1 MAKNSIDVRRV
12 THAEK
17 VMYTQEEV
25 RRYIAEIRL
34 MITDSEGTLS
44 DEEAMERIEE
54 FVFSQKKA
62 GSCSHRE
69 NRKVI
74 ERIFLSLRKEMDI
87 LQPYIDDKSISEIM
101 VNGKDRIFIERNG
114 IPERLPLQFDTT
126 DDLEELIRRIAS
138 RVHREINELN
148 PIVDAR
154 LSDGSRVNAI
164 YRNIALNG
172 PILTIRK
179 FPEKVM
185 DMEDLLRNG
194 TVTEEEAG
202 FLRVAVSAGYNCFV
216 CGGTS
221 SGKTTMLNVLSQ
233 SIPEQERVVVIEDS
247 AELQIDQVENIVRL
261 ECRNANVQGKGGVDM
276 SQLVKASL
284 RLRPDRII
292 IGEVRGKEVM
302 DMIQAMNTGHDGSL
316 STGHANSIEGML
328 KRLEAMFLQAADFP
342 VEAIRSQITE
352 GIDIMIHMSRMKDGS
367 RSVTEISELK
377 GMENGEIAVNPLFR
391 KGSRVEGSRL
401 IHREKLQLAG
411 YEAAVESM
419 PEVAT

>member
-1 MAKNSIDVRRV
+1 MVKNSIDVRRV

-17 VMYTQEEV
+17 VSYTQEEI

-74 ERIFLSLRKEMDI
+74 ERVFLSLRKEMDI

-101 VNGKDRIFIERNG
+101 VNGKDCIFIERNG

-185 DMEDLLRNG
+185 DMEDLLKNG
-194 TVTEEEAG
+194 TVTEDEAG

-233 SIPEQERVVVIEDS
+233 FIPEHERVVVIEDS

-342 VEAIRSQITE
+342 VEAIRSQIME

-401 IHREKLQLAG
+401 IHREKLQIAG
-411 YEAAVESM
+411 YEAESL

>member
-17 VMYTQEEV
+17 VMYTQEEI

-69 NRKVI
+69 NRKMI

-101 VNGKDRIFIERNG
+101 VNGKDCIFIERNG

-185 DMEDLLRNG
+185 DMDDLLRNG
-194 TVTEEEAG
+194 TVTEEEAE
-202 FLRVAVSAGYNCFV
+202 FLRIAVSAGYNCFV

-233 SIPEQERVVVIEDS
+233 FIPEHERVVVIEDS

-352 GIDIMIHMSRMKDGS
+352 GIDIMIHMSRAKDGS

-377 GMENGEIAVNPLFR
+377 GMENGEIAVNPLFS
-391 KGSRVEGSRL
+391 KGSRVEGSSL

-411 YEAAVESM
+411 YEGEHM
-419 PEVAT
+419 TEVTA

>member
-12 THAEK
+12 AHAEK

-69 NRKVI
+69 NRKMI

-101 VNGKDRIFIERNG
+101 VNGKDCIFIERNG

-185 DMEDLLRNG
+185 DMDDLLRNG
-194 TVTEEEAG
+194 TVTEEEAE
-202 FLRVAVSAGYNCFV
+202 FLRIAVSAGYNCFV

-233 SIPEQERVVVIEDS
+233 FIPEHERVVVIEDS

-352 GIDIMIHMSRMKDGS
+352 GIDIMIHMSRAKDGS

-377 GMENGEIAVNPLFR
+377 GMENGEIAVNPLFS
-391 KGSRVEGSRL
+391 KGSRVEGSSL

-411 YEAAVESM
+411 YEGEHLT
-419 PEVAT
+419 EVTA

>member
-17 VMYTQEEV
+17 VMYTQEEI

-138 RVHREINELN
+138 RVHREINEMN

>member
-1 MAKNSIDVRRV
+1 MDKNSIDVRRV

-292 IGEVRGKEVM
+292 IGEVRGKEVR

>member
-391 KGSRVEGSRL
+391 KGSRVDGSRL

>member
-17 VMYTQEEV
+17 VSYTQEEI

-185 DMEDLLRNG
+185 DMDDLLRNG
-194 TVTEEEAG
+194 TVTEEEAE
-202 FLRVAVSAGYNCFV
+202 FLRIAVSAGYNCFV

-233 SIPEQERVVVIEDS
+233 FIPEHERVVVIEDS

-367 RSVTEISELK
+367 RNVTEISELK

>member
-17 VMYTQEEV
+17 VMYTQEEI

-367 RSVTEISELK
+367 RNVTEISELK

>member
-1 MAKNSIDVRRV
+1 MAKNSIDVRHV

-17 VMYTQEEV
+17 VSYTQEEI

-87 LQPYIDDKSISEIM
+87 LQPYIDDNSISEIM